1 MREDG
6 KTCNLM
12 KIRNVVHPILGER
25 DQRSRANQMGSLEG
39 RKEGSKEA
47 NFVKEEM
54 AKHHQLNGHDFE
66 QTPGDSG
73 GQGSMA
79 RCSPRG
85 RKESNTT

>member
-1 MREDG
+1 MWSIPFQEKG
-6 KTCNLM
+6 IKEAEQI
-12 KIRNVVHPILGER
+12 KWAVWK
-25 DQRSRANQMGSLEG
+25 EG
-39 RKEGSKEA
+39 RKEA

-85 RKESNTT
+85 RKESNTTQ